1 MARPPYSPVPEVS
14 ATDRATPYLSEPST
28 PAAFGGTIGGAEQQ
42 LGGEEKQAGST
53 LFQAAAQAQ
62 DFKNTNDARTAN
74 IGFMNAATDLY
85 SKYSTLEGQQAMDA
99 LPKFQQQLEDT
110 IKQHAATLGSPMAQS
125 DFLNVAR
132 YSMSRMLMGA
142 GTYAAQQQKQGWI
155 KTNEA
160 TVGAETQFAIV
171 NQNSPGM
178 IVVGENK
185 VRSAAEDNALHL
197 GLQGDAAQQYIA
209 GEVSKYYAPLLQA
222 KMLTPGAQGGG
233 AQNAMALFNSVKG
246 KLDARTQDEMLRM
259 LHPAVKDAEAD
270 SQLGTILQGL
280 GSSQGNGGG
289 GAAPQWKGGAVSA
302 DQMNSALW
310 GQESGGKA
318 DAATSVTG
326 ATGGHQ
332 IQPATF
338 AQYARPGEDIH
349 NTADNAV
356 VGARIVTDLTKRF
369 DGDPARIAV
378 GYFSGPGN
386 VAPAGSATP
395 WLEDKKDPTGK
406 STSSYVNDV
415 LGRLGGTG
423 TGGTT
428 QVSAPGGEGQA
439 APSGWRMPDWS
450 KAEQAALTATE
461 GDPEGRTALL
471 GKLAQTR
478 QRIEMATK
486 TERSDLS
493 AKLGDLQ
500 KAAEAGVQISIPE
513 DRIRAVFEPDDAD
526 RIMTKIGVSQA
537 AGQIMSGLKF
547 ASPEQLGTTVA
558 DLTSGTG
565 TVSDTL
571 RARLGKDT
579 SGSVTTPAANGQPAL
594 TEPAESF
601 GLRTQIA
608 AKAIQLIQARQE
620 QLKQDPANYTL
631 QEPTVNAAAKSLK
644 NDDPTTFDNYARAQL
659 AVQDHLGV
667 RPEAQHILTL
677 DQANTFTQQ
686 VMQPGGDAKATLDKF
701 QKEWGNS
708 WTHVFGDMVTMG
720 KLPAAYQ
727 GVIALDDD
735 PKNAAVLARA
745 ASEQVKS
752 GKAWDDI
759 LGKQAGAGKPMG
771 PMIRDQVNSSPAM
784 QQLETS
790 WRTSGATLA
799 QVESMRSAVHTLAYG
814 LSYYNQDATA
824 ADHAVAAFTDKYR
837 FIPNGGARVP
847 AEKYATV
854 MSNAGQMLEGITPQG
869 IAIPEGFRAEDT
881 PEARRLG
888 ATMPTVHDY
897 ISDLQTN
904 PQWIT
909 SQKGDGLNLLD
920 HAGRPVRDAK
930 GGLFFVP
937 FNGPLLPGA
946 TQPQGQQSTAATYG
960 GT

>member
-1 MARPPYSPVPEVS
+1 
-14 ATDRATPYLSEPST
+14 
-28 PAAFGGTIGGAEQQ
+28 
-42 LGGEEKQAGST
+42 
-53 LFQAAAQAQ
+53 
-62 DFKNTNDARTAN
+62 
-74 IGFMNAATDLY
+74 
-85 SKYSTLEGQQAMDA
+85 
-99 LPKFQQQLEDT
+99 
-110 IKQHAATLGSPMAQS
+110 
-125 DFLNVAR
+125 
-132 YSMSRMLMGA
+132 
-142 GTYAAQQQKQGWI
+142 
-155 KTNEA
+155 
-160 TVGAETQFAIV
+160 
-171 NQNSPGM
+171 
-178 IVVGENK
+178 
-185 VRSAAEDNALHL
+185 
-197 GLQGDAAQQYIA
+197 
-209 GEVSKYYAPLLQA
+209 
-222 KMLTPGAQGGG
+222 
-233 AQNAMALFNSVKG
+233 
-246 KLDARTQDEMLRM
+246 
-259 LHPAVKDAEAD
+259 
-270 SQLGTILQGL
+270 
-280 GSSQGNGGG
+280 
-289 GAAPQWKGGAVSA
+289 
-302 DQMNSALW
+302 
-310 GQESGGKA
+310 
-318 DAATSVTG
+318 VTG
-326 ATGGHQ
+326 ATGGMQ
-332 IQPATF
+332 IEPATF
-338 AQYARPGEDIH
+338 KQYARPGEDI
-349 NTADNAV
+349 NNPADNAT
-356 VGARIVTDLTKRF
+356 VGARVIQDLSQKYG
-369 DGDPARIAV
+369 GDPARVAV

-395 WLEDKKDPTGK
+395 WLQDKKDPTGK
-406 STSSYVNDV
+406 STSGYVNDV
-415 LGRLGGTG
+415 LTRLGGTG
-423 TGGTT
+423 AAQSG
-428 QVSAPGGEGQA
+428 APGGEGMA
-439 APSGWRMPDWS
+439 TPSGWRMPDWS

-608 AKAIQLIQARQE
+608 TKAIQLIQARQE